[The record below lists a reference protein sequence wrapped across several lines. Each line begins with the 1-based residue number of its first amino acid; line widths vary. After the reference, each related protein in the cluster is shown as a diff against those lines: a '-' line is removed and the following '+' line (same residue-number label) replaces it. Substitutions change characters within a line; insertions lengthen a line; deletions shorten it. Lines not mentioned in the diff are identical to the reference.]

1 MERARFLR
9 ILREA
14 LEAITEPRFF
24 ATERGFQGELLAG
37 LRARLH
43 EAYFPGDPVVEQEY
57 QKRMREHDIRIRP
70 DLIVHIPF
78 ERDLTRVRRAGNFV
92 AVEIKRDIN
101 DVPAAFENLAVIE
114 RALDYALTVLV
125 MVNSPDTRRRAV
137 PGGYRAKD
145 SVLRS
150 PTGRTASPWYECRNA
165 VSRQSNS
172 AKRIVTRSEAVG
184 VS

>member
-78 ERDLTRVRRAGNFV
+78 ERDLTRVRRDGNFV

-125 MVNSPDTRRRAV
+125 MVNSPDTCAGQCPADIAPKTVCFAAQLENGKPVVRMQ
-137 PGGYRAKD
+137 
-145 SVLRS
+145 
-150 PTGRTASPWYECRNA
+150 EC
-165 VSRQSNS
+165 
-172 AKRIVTRSEAVG
+172 G
-184 VS
+184 